1 MPMISIPSLMQDLTS
16 GQNTVLVKGTTVRQV
31 VNNLEDIYPG
41 IKARLCDA
49 GRIRPNIAVY
59 VDGIISRE
67 GIRQHIA
74 EDAEIHFLPA
84 ISGGK

>member
-16 GQNTVLVKGTTVRQV
+16 GKKNVSVKGATVREI
-31 VNNLEDIYPG
+31 VNNLEKIYPG
-41 IKARLCDA
+41 IKARLCNED
-49 GRIRPNIAVY
+49 RIRPNIAVY
-59 VDGIISRE
+59 IDGIISRE
-67 GIRQHIA
+67 GMRQRIA